1 MFVVT
6 LLIIARDEIR
16 ASQMRLV
23 VIVRHIVV
31 ACASSAWKVFTEGIE
46 S

>member
-1 MFVVT
+1 MYVVT
-6 LLIIARDEIR
+6 LLIIARDEIS

-23 VIVRHIVV
+23 VIVRYIVV
-31 ACASSAWKVFTEGIE
+31 ACASNAWKVFTEGIE